1 VTSGAD
7 AWLVDDRWGKAYALT
22 AQETTIGRGQP
33 SVVIIRDP
41 AVSRTHA
48 TIQRRGLTYVLT
60 VIGTAGTSVNGEPVT
75 GERELAEGDTIEIAL
90 TALRF
95 TFAAPTGE
103 MFVVSRDHPV
113 QPEVEEA
120 PTRATLH
127 AMHPITLASR
137 SYTRLRAYWHF
148 ALVLFLTIAVLALC
162 ASPGNP

>member
-1 VTSGAD
+1 MTSGAD
-7 AWLVDDRWGKAYALT
+7 AWLVDDRWGKAYPLT
-22 AQETTIGRGQP
+22 EAETSIGRGQP
-33 SVVIIRDP
+33 SAVIIRDP
-41 AVSRTHA
+41 AVSRHHA
-48 TIQRRGLTYVLT
+48 SVRRRGVEFILT
-60 VIGTAGTSVNGEPVT
+60 VTGATGASVNGEPVE
-75 GERELAEGDTIEIAL
+75 GEHALVEGDMIEIAL

-95 TFAAPTGE
+95 TFNAPTGE

-148 ALVLFLTIAVLALC
+148 VLVLLLTIAVLGLC
-162 ASPGNP
+162 ASPR

>member
-1 VTSGAD
+1 MTSGAD
-7 AWLVDDRWGKAYALT
+7 AWLVDDRWGKAYPLSEA
-22 AQETTIGRGQP
+22 ETSIGRGQP
-33 SVVIIRDP
+33 STVIIRDP
-41 AVSRTHA
+41 AVSRHHA
-48 TIQRRGLTYVLT
+48 SVRRRGVEFIVT
-60 VIGTAGTSVNGEPVT
+60 VTGATGASVNGEPVE
-75 GERELAEGDTIEIAL
+75 GERALVEGDTIEIAL

-95 TFAAPTGE
+95 TFNAPTGE

-148 ALVLFLTIAVLALC
+148 VLVLFLTIAVLGLC
-162 ASPGNP
+162 ASPR